1 DEKLKGMYMQKS
13 VAEQLP
19 SSKQEVLKEFNDKL
33 EKEQQLFNTFKEFNR
48 KRFGQTIE
56 PVVSKPEEL

>member
-1 DEKLKGMYMQKS
+1 MQKS